1 MLTLLKALPKV
12 GALSRALELR
22 DAVYAGFF
30 VFSLDLW
37 LNLPAR
43 VKREKFLDT
52 LFCLVVGPKVK
63 ISSSLGNKVVD
74 TKVYLF
80 ILSSNH
86 RETLYVLLKGKFEKV
101 WTKNL
106 SHRKMEGDILTDG
119 LISLGSIKKLIRH
132 NILACSPKEP

>member
-1 MLTLLKALPKV
+1 M
-12 GALSRALELR
+12 
-22 DAVYAGFF
+22 YAGFF
-30 VFSLDLW
+30 VFFLDLW

-86 RETLYVLLKGKFEKV
+86 RETLYVLLKSER
-101 WTKNL
+101 L
-106 SHRKMEGDILTDG
+106 CMM
-119 LISLGSIKKLIRH
+119 
-132 NILACSPKEP
+132 

>member
-1 MLTLLKALPKV
+1 MKAYILTLLKALPVV

-52 LFCLVVGPKVK
+52 LFCRVVGAKVK
-63 ISSSLGNKVVD
+63 ISSSLGYKVVD
-74 TKVYLF
+74 TEYTMKT
-80 ILSSNH
+80 N
-86 RETLYVLLKGKFEKV
+86 
-101 WTKNL
+101 
-106 SHRKMEGDILTDG
+106 
-119 LISLGSIKKLIRH
+119 SL
-132 NILACSPKEP
+132 N